1 MEDISSMWK
10 YCICFIAAIG
20 LLVLL
25 YRFFYIIDGFIIAD
39 GCPGSSVWNPVA
51 KACRDPDCKPGQINT
66 RGPSGMIC
74 ANLNSAGT
82 TVSPTSQADCP
93 KGTTFDSIAK
103 QCLFCTTLSNG
114 KTECRSAGTY
124 DVKPTFVQGSINPDT
139 VKTDVLSKPGLIDYP
154 NWVDDPKT
162 SSDLLPSGG
171 SSSFL
176 GNHYINGST
185 KLITESDRD
194 VPYTILE
201 NDYENLIN
209 ERNFNYEDDEDYT
222 TEEAYNKLKN
232 NRMTAQEL
240 IDSAA
245 MKAGYRNSEVYG
257 RYMENPSDMK
267 YYDKN
272 KDVYDCYEAEGF
284 APRL

>member
-25 YRFFYIIDGFIIAD
+25 YRGMYIIDAFNSDPLAGRTPCDSSCSGFGYSKISGRPCCHD
-39 GCPGSSVWNPVA
+39 SV
-51 KACRDPDCKPGQINT
+51 GQVN
-66 RGPSGMIC
+66 
-74 ANLNSAGT
+74 
-82 TVSPTSQADCP
+82 PTSQADCP
-93 KGTTFDSIAK
+93 KGTTFDSVAK

-124 DVKPTFVQGSINPDT
+124 DIKPTFVQGSINPDT

-154 NWVDDPKT
+154 DWVDDPKT
-162 SSDLLPSGG
+162 SSDLLPSGA

-176 GNHYINGST
+176 GNHYIDGST

-194 VPYTILE
+194 APYTILE

-209 ERNFNYEDDEDYT
+209 ERNFSYEDDEDET
-222 TEEAYNKLKN
+222 TEEAYKKLKN
-232 NRMTAQEL
+232 NRMTSQEL
-240 IDSAA
+240 IDSAG
-245 MKAGYRNSEVYG
+245 MKTGNRTSEVYS

-272 KDVYDCYEAEGF
+272 KDVYDCYEADGF